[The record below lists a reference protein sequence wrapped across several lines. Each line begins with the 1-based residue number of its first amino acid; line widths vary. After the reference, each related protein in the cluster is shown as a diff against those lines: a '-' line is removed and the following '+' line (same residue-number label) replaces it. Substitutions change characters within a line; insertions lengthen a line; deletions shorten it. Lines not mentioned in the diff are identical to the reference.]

1 MKTLREYINLIESAE
16 QVAEYDLNTGNN
28 VNNILEL
35 NLFRDMLDPEAI
47 EYDRDPK
54 DAAKWKQL
62 EAKWKPIAEHLAKI
76 VKELAVD
83 GKTLN
88 QEEVRSINDTF
99 YEGSDA
105 YDSRLMLTE
114 LPKIYD
120 NQATTI
126 KFILLPSDEFYIAES
141 IDPLFRDWMNS
152 EYAPFDSDA
161 GDDKIVTKKAE
172 HYLHGKMHP
181 KKVEKLALLLSKKF
195 HGD

>member
-1 MKTLREYINLIESAE
+1 
-16 QVAEYDLNTGNN
+16 
-28 VNNILEL
+28 
-35 NLFRDMLDPEAI
+35 
-47 EYDRDPK
+47 
-54 DAAKWKQL
+54 
-62 EAKWKPIAEHLAKI
+62 
-76 VKELAVD
+76 
-83 GKTLN
+83 
-88 QEEVRSINDTF
+88 
-99 YEGSDA
+99 
-105 YDSRLMLTE
+105 MLTE

-120 NQATTI
+120 DQATTV